1 MTAGRSASL
10 CWSLLSACIL
20 LVSADQKNLTAEPGQ
35 NVTLPCRGPNNKT
48 CVVEWIRTDLG
59 KEYVFF
65 YRERRIVTDRQHPS
79 FVNRVDLQDRRLK
92 DGEVSVVL
100 QNVTINDTGRYEC
113 RVVLCRSLQ
122 NSYIKGNPI
131 GVVYLT
137 VDPPGQAV
145 ERSNAGKNEEV
156 GSAGLIIGL
165 SVSALLLVAAVG
177 FLMYRCN
184 NQQSRDSYQPPVEM
198 QPV

>member
-1 MTAGRSASL
+1 MNHSR
-10 CWSLLSACIL
+10 CLLPL
-20 LVSADQKNLTAEPGQ
+20 LALWVLPQWINKNLTAEPGQ

-113 RVVLCRSLQ
+113 RVTSPGWEHVLDAGFEL
-122 NSYIKGNPI
+122 NITKGNI
-131 GVVYLT
+131 KF
-137 VDPPGQAV
+137 Q
-145 ERSNAGKNEEV
+145 
-156 GSAGLIIGL
+156 
-165 SVSALLLVAAVG
+165 SVTTEQ
-177 FLMYRCN
+177 FPMKEY
-184 NQQSRDSYQPPVEM
+184 
-198 QPV
+198 